1 MNNTKLL
8 PGLIIFGQV
17 ARQQSFTLAAKHLSM
32 SKSAV
37 SQQVS
42 RLEKHLGQQL
52 LSRHTRGMS
61 LTPAGAKLLNRC
73 ELLSDQVELALGELS
88 ETRETPSG
96 SFSLT
101 IPHAC
106 EKSILLPALSQ
117 LCVEYP
123 KLEPNIIV
131 TDQVQDLIAN
141 NLDVAIYAGALK
153 DSNYRAL
160 PVGNSTEVFCA
171 SASYVQKQPNV
182 SLLADLPEHKF
193 ISTSW
198 QLSGASVYH
207 EDSPFHKALLN
218 NSAPK
223 LQTYAKA
230 NTLPCTLAM
239 ISAGMGIGLLPEFT
253 LQSAFASGELVRI
266 FPRYSGRQWPFYM
279 LHRFLG
285 EKPIHITRFHQLI
298 KHYFARA
305 NVLGDM

>member
-1 MNNTKLL
+1 MNNAKLL
-8 PGLIIFGQV
+8 PSLIIFGQV
-17 ARQQSFTLAAKHLSM
+17 ARQQSFTLAAKHLAM

-37 SQQVS
+37 SQQVT
-42 RLEKHLGQQL
+42 RLEKQLGQQL

-61 LTPAGAKLLNRC
+61 LTPAGAKLLSRC
-73 ELLSDQVELALGELS
+73 ELLSDQVELALAELS

-117 LCVEYP
+117 LCLEYP
-123 KLEPNIIV
+123 KLEPNIVV
-131 TDQVQDLIAN
+131 TDQVQDLIAH
-141 NLDVAIYAGALK
+141 NLDVAIYAGELK
-153 DSNYRAL
+153 DSNYRAM
-160 PVGNSTEVFCA
+160 PIGSTGEVFCA
-171 SASYVQKQPNV
+171 SASYVQKHPNV
-182 SLLADLPEHKF
+182 SLLVDLQRHKF

-198 QLSGASVYH
+198 QQAGVSVYH
-207 EDSPFHKALLN
+207 QDSPLQKALLN
-218 NSAPK
+218 NSSPK
-223 LQTYAKA
+223 LQTFAKA

-253 LQSAFASGELVRI
+253 LQTAFATGELVRV
-266 FPRYSGRQWPFYM
+266 FPGYTGRQWPFYM
-279 LHRFLG
+279 VHRFLG

-305 NVLGDM
+305 NILA